1 MKTFET
7 GAAIRIV
14 SKHGGH
20 VLGVAADLAALGRCW
35 ATVGHSQTVD
45 TVGERAWELFG
56 LVNELR
62 AQGFLADHASSRL

>member
-35 ATVGHSQTVD
+35 ATVG
-45 TVGERAWELFG
+45 RA
-56 LVNELR
+56 
-62 AQGFLADHASSRL
+62 LADGRHGGRASVGTLWPCK